1 MDYIHGLMEGKMS
14 PKLILIS
21 SFIIF
26 SNVSYI
32 KYGYATSTLP
42 ASGQVDWQITDTAI
56 GEAPIIYSDQSGL
69 KFGISASSS
78 HLIHIDVTDNAHKIS
93 SGSWKIGDY
102 TLPLVPEPDE
112 AGHFGADV
120 PAAETKA
127 FVHNF
132 TAAASSTIQLS
143 DGTTPHISLAGS
155 SVAIDSFNKYVDTHG
170 ILLPLPFAQP
180 HISTTESPTEDV
192 AAPMTSSAS
201 AASSLSSNSKLTDD
215 NHSGPS
221 SFWMVVIAVG
231 LAFSG
236 VKIFQAISRH
246 KREKQEHEIQ
256 IAEARRIE
264 TERQKAIDADNART
278 AHALQLC
285 IEEIKAKENILAMK
299 WRQNIYQDD
308 YGTLITKKW
317 EPEIPAFLNS
327 RIMPLLQQYNLLDK
341 WEIIRPEVITEIN
354 RVASKTVPDII
365 PTEPVTSGPEIFSP
379 TMSPYDY
386 EEHCAILLRQIG
398 WNARATVASGDQ
410 GADVIADKDGK
421 KIVLQCKLYSNP
433 VGNDAVQQ
441 AFSAMSYYDCTHSAV
456 VSNAGFTTS
465 ARQLASK
472 NGVTLLN
479 HDQLQD
485 YARDVEIEDG
495 DRYGT

>member
-1 MDYIHGLMEGKMS
+1 MDYIHGLMEGKMR

-32 KYGYATSTLP
+32 KCGYAASTLP

-69 KFGISASSS
+69 KFGISASRS
-78 HLIHIDVTDNAHKIS
+78 HLVHIDVTDNAHKIS

-102 TLPLVPEPDE
+102 TLPLVPDPDE

-155 SVAIDSFNKYVDTHG
+155 SVAIDAFNKYVDTHG
-170 ILLPLPFAQP
+170 VLLPLPFAQP
-180 HISTTESPTEDV
+180 HISTTEPPTEDV
-192 AAPMTSSAS
+192 AAPMTSPAS
-201 AASSLSSNSKLTDD
+201 AALPLSFNSTQKDD
-215 NHSGPS
+215 NHSGLS
-221 SFWMVVIAVG
+221 SFWRVVIAVA
-231 LAFSG
+231 LAFAG
-236 VKIFQAISRH
+236 VKIFQEISRH
-246 KREKQEHEIQ
+246 KRKRQERE
-256 IAEARRIE
+256 
-264 TERQKAIDADNART
+264 AIDADNART
-278 AHALQLC
+278 AHGLQLC
-285 IEEIKAKENILAMK
+285 IREIKAKEKILAMK

-308 YGTLITKKW
+308 YGTIITKKW
-317 EPEIPAFLNS
+317 EPEIPIFLNS
-327 RIMPLLQQYNLLDK
+327 RIVPILQQNNLLDK
-341 WEIIRPEVITEIN
+341 WEIIRSEVIAEIN
-354 RVASKTVPDII
+354 RTASKTIPDII

-379 TMSPYDY
+379 TMNPYDY

-441 AFSAMSYYDCTHSAV
+441 AFSAMGYYDCTHSAV

-479 HDQLQD
+479 HAQLQD